1 MTTKQYVDW
10 NVFESLPVKSY
21 EITYTKSAEE
31 EITIEKAIKK
41 FICQAPIG
49 SGKSTAIRKWIYN
62 TVPDNKFILIVP
74 TINIAAEFY
83 SKLYVALNNNHPE
96 NIDEMIKL
104 CVKEG
109 AFKEFKEAIK
119 HFIPVVITTFST
131 ASKCLGGIIEHFY
144 HHQIDFNS
152 EYTLLIDEAH
162 LLLEHISLI
171 EICREFNKVGLIT
184 ATASDI
190 SCLSVFEEYE
200 KINPLADIKYHRTIY
215 LYKLRSNM
223 QEQRETIAKQV
234 LEEIKRYDK
243 ILIKIEDKNECE
255 RLKECIDNELNKALY
270 NSDKKEVEISDEGKF
285 VSTED
290 VDIVIATSC
299 IQSGQ
304 SLKENLL
311 SIFIQTPL
319 DTVSS
324 VEQFVGRNRNEN
336 STAYLYMRQVKVPE
350 EKFTYKVAKNRY
362 KTRLNQLRANAWQ
375 SMDKDSWIRY
385 MSKIGEV
392 IVEETNASLEE
403 ETNKDTI
410 MINENDLN
418 REFNGKKQLY
428 QHFGFKNEKDVPEGY
443 EIRSRYNREKGKM
456 QRVYNL
462 VKIE

>member
-1 MTTKQYVDW
+1 M
-10 NVFESLPVKSY
+10 
-21 EITYTKSAEE
+21 
-31 EITIEKAIKK
+31 
-41 FICQAPIG
+41 CQG
-49 SGKSTAIRKWIYN
+49 R
-62 TVPDNKFILIVP
+62 
-74 TINIAAEFY
+74 
-83 SKLYVALNNNHPE
+83 
-96 NIDEMIKL
+96 
-104 CVKEG
+104 

-428 QHFGFKNEKDVPEGY
+428 QHFGFKNEKEVPEGY

>member
-1 MTTKQYVDW
+1 
-10 NVFESLPVKSY
+10 
-21 EITYTKSAEE
+21 
-31 EITIEKAIKK
+31 
-41 FICQAPIG
+41 
-49 SGKSTAIRKWIYN
+49 
-62 TVPDNKFILIVP
+62 
-74 TINIAAEFY
+74 
-83 SKLYVALNNNHPE
+83 
-96 NIDEMIKL
+96 
-104 CVKEG
+104 
-109 AFKEFKEAIK
+109 
-119 HFIPVVITTFST
+119 
-131 ASKCLGGIIEHFY
+131 
-144 HHQIDFNS
+144 
-152 EYTLLIDEAH
+152 
-162 LLLEHISLI
+162 
-171 EICREFNKVGLIT
+171 
-184 ATASDI
+184 
-190 SCLSVFEEYE
+190 
-200 KINPLADIKYHRTIY
+200 
-215 LYKLRSNM
+215 M

-362 KTRLNQLRANAWQ
+362 KTRLNQLRANAWH